1 MYGRSNLVMR
11 IYLCNDVARD
21 FPMVSQRADSLGQG
35 VERTTVILSCLIVTF
50 EVCIKKTVILFS
62 TLKCENCFPQ

>member
-11 IYLCNDVARD
+11 IYLCYDVARD

-35 VERTTVILSCLIVTF
+35 VERTTVILSYIRVTF
-50 EVCIKKTVILFS
+50 DVCKKPKYV
-62 TLKCENCFPQ
+62 FPSAKTT

>member
-1 MYGRSNLVMR
+1 MYRRSNLVMR

-50 EVCIKKTVILFS
+50 EVCKNSNIVFHF
-62 TLKCENCFPQ
+62 NM